1 MGISL
6 KTEGC
11 LGKVRGVWMGL
22 WSAEYLFG
30 KNSKKTENRAS
41 VIEMIAPVKKSRG
54 FGGMPENFKLRM

>member
-1 MGISL
+1 
-6 KTEGC
+6 
-11 LGKVRGVWMGL
+11 MGL

-54 FGGMPENFKLRM
+54 FGGMPENFKKGCELWAVSHFKQT